1 MKTIELLSS
10 AWFGDKPL
18 TINFHSSWD
27 IMVAGNKKIPPLTK
41 NQIKDAFNHP
51 IGSPGLLD
59 LVRTKKRVAVIIDDI
74 TRPTPADKIVPFVL
88 EELQIAGFPFE
99 SIIVVIA
106 SGTHKKASTEE
117 IEKKIGKDLAA
128 KITVIPHDDKKD
140 LVYLGKSSRGTP
152 LYVNHAVIEC
162 DFKIGIGCIYP
173 HPAAGFSGGGKI
185 IMPGIMGA
193 ETVRYMHD
201 YMKGAV
207 YRGGSLDT
215 ELRLEIEE
223 VATKVGLDFMVN
235 VVLNQKREVAG
246 LFAGDKILAHRQ
258 GVKFATEVYSVQ
270 SIQNADVIISDM
282 YPFDTSLQFA
292 YDRGFWPIMNDND
305 STKIAIA
312 ACPMGLGYHGLSTL
326 STSIWSRVIHRLK
339 YFQIKDVYYLVHR
352 LRSLKKMFARR
363 KQDFFILSG
372 GIMKEELEKV
382 FPKSRLF
389 SNWDA
394 ILRELESKYKDSPV
408 RVAIY
413 QCSPL
418 LIPVEKGG

>member
-1 MKTIELLSS
+1 
-10 AWFGDKPL
+10 
-18 TINFHSSWD
+18 
-27 IMVAGNKKIPPLTK
+27 
-41 NQIKDAFNHP
+41 
-51 IGSPGLLD
+51 
-59 LVRTKKRVAVIIDDI
+59 
-74 TRPTPADKIVPFVL
+74 
-88 EELQIAGFPFE
+88 
-99 SIIVVIA
+99 
-106 SGTHKKASTEE
+106 
-117 IEKKIGKDLAA
+117 
-128 KITVIPHDDKKD
+128 
-140 LVYLGKSSRGTP
+140 
-152 LYVNHAVIEC
+152 
-162 DFKIGIGCIYP
+162 
-173 HPAAGFSGGGKI
+173 
-185 IMPGIMGA
+185 
-193 ETVRYMHD
+193 
-201 YMKGAV
+201 
-207 YRGGSLDT
+207 
-215 ELRLEIEE
+215 
-223 VATKVGLDFMVN
+223 
-235 VVLNQKREVAG
+235 
-246 LFAGDKILAHRQ
+246 
-258 GVKFATEVYSVQ
+258 
-270 SIQNADVIISDM
+270 
-282 YPFDTSLQFA
+282 
-292 YDRGFWPIMNDND
+292 MNDND